1 MLDAIVGGILG
12 GLTMWYWGLAI
23 VIFGMV
29 CAWMGAM
36 ARAPIAQRNELR
48 NKLLVIPEATPDS
61 PTIVVVGLHFTNVKY
76 QIEYKVH

>member
-29 CAWMGAM
+29 CVWMGAT

-61 PTIVVVGLHFTNVKY
+61 PTIVVAGLHFTNVKY